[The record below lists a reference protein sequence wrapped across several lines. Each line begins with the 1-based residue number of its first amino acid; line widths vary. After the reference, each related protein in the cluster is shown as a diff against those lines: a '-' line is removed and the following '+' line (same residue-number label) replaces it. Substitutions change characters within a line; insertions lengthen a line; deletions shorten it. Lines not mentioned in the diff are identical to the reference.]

1 MKIAFEEPSGDGAKA
16 VWEGLKENNRR
27 ITGRPEPQEFSW
39 VIRTEDGAVVGGL
52 NAIVHWDMLLI
63 HQLWLDESLRGKGM
77 GRELMLKAHAEGLKR
92 GATKAL
98 LDTNDWQ
105 APGFYEK
112 LGYTVFGTHTYNK
125 GRYTTFFMIKE
136 PLA

>member
-1 MKIAFEEPSGDGAKA
+1 MKIDFEEPSGDGAKA
-16 VWEGLKENNRR
+16 VWQGLVESNRR
-27 ITGRPEPQEFSW
+27 IAGRPEPQAFSW
-39 VIRTEDGAVVGGL
+39 VVRNDAGEVIGGL
-52 NAIVHWDMLLI
+52 NAIVHWDKLVVD
-63 HQLWLDESLRGKGM
+63 HLWLDESLRGKGL

-112 LGYTVFGTHTYNK
+112 LGYMVFGSHSYNG
-125 GRYTTFFMIKE
+125 GRYMTFFMIKE